1 MNFIP
6 SIHEQGRNPSA
17 HPKERPMPSNS
28 PEYQREYRKQNAGKR
43 KFATVPMSREE
54 HRDLSKY
61 AKSQGLSLAALLR
74 EATLHQARGSQ
85 IRSKAVEE
93 QLTELR
99 FLVSNVA
106 NNMNQIAHHSNRVKH
121 VVDENG
127 VLQRFAE
134 LDALLVDF
142 VDSRLK
148 TDP

>member
-1 MNFIP
+1 
-6 SIHEQGRNPSA
+6 
-17 HPKERPMPSNS
+17 MPSNS
-28 PEYQREYRKQNAGKR
+28 PEYQRAYRKRTAKKR
-43 KFATVPMSREE
+43 KEVSVSLPIDDYRELQSFA
-54 HRDLSKY
+54 K
-61 AKSQGLSLAALLR
+61 AQKLSLARLLR
-74 EATLHQARGSQ
+74 EATLHQARGTQ
-85 IRSKAVEE
+85 IRSKAIEE

-99 FLVSNVA
+99 YLMSNIA

-148 TDP
+148 TAP